1 MKKFLA
7 AFLLIFIVNLG
18 CKKMD
23 VGGGG
28 LCACSLM
35 PQPILSL
42 LIKNS
47 ANADLLNSAT
57 TGYFDKSKIQF
68 YYKDANN
75 LVKQLNFGIS
85 QPFTYSNDLKVTY
98 YQLVSYEIGMLAK
111 NINTFYLKLGDG
123 KVYEL
128 SLKVNN
134 TVIEKLLIDTV
145 EIPKEFPTITTS
157 PISSIYTLKI

>member
-28 LCACSLM
+28 LCACSIL

-75 LVKQLNFGIS
+75 VIKQLNFGIS
-85 QPFTYSNDLKVTY
+85 QPFTYANDLKVTD
-98 YQLVSYEIGMLAK
+98 YQLVSYEIGTLAK
-111 NINTFYLKLGDG
+111 SIDTFYLKLGDG
-123 KVYEL
+123 IVYEVK
-128 SLKVNN
+128 LKVNN
-134 TVIEKLLIDTV
+134 TIIEKLMINNV
-145 EIPKEFPTITTS
+145 ELSKEFPAINTS
-157 PISSIYTLKI
+157 PINSIYTFKI

>member
-1 MKKFLA
+1 MKKFLIV
-7 AFLLIFIVNLG
+7 FLLIFIVNIG
-18 CKKMD
+18 CKKID
-23 VGGGG
+23 LGGGG

-42 LIKNS
+42 IIKNN

-57 TGYFDKSKIQF
+57 TGYFDKSKIEF

-75 LVKQLNFGIS
+75 LIKQLNFGIS
-85 QPFTYSNDLKVTY
+85 QPFTYTNDVKVTY

-111 NINTFYLKLGDG
+111 SIETFYLKLGDG
-123 KVYEL
+123 KIYEL

-134 TVIEKLLIDTV
+134 TVIEKLLIDKV
-145 EIPKEFPTITTS
+145 EISKEFPTINTS